1 MNGTSAVAERAC
13 ELPET
18 SACAVWRLVIPLADT
33 DQLRQLLA
41 QCSLGDRRAFETLY
55 RSIGP
60 RLHGVALRFMGR
72 PDLAEEVLQESLASL
87 TETLPEVP
95 VPERVWHGVTARIEP
110 KVLHV
115 PEKRPFWNWLRVTAA
130 LASIVVLVFLGSLYT
145 HDDARYRATL
155 LSADAQPAL
164 KVEAHDDYLQ
174 VEPLTLA
181 AVDPQRSLE
190 LWAIPADGKPI
201 SLGVIP
207 AGGKGKVEL
216 SDAQKALIGKPIAL
230 AVSLEPKGGSPTGQP
245 TGPVLYQGALA
256 AL

>member
-1 MNGTSAVAERAC
+1 MNYQTPALRRALAADYAIGLMGSAARRRFEQLLLDDAALRAELAQWQDTLATLT
-13 ELPET
+13 ESLPE
-18 SACAVWRLVIPLADT
+18 
-33 DQLRQLLA
+33 Q
-41 QCSLGDRRAFETLY
+41 
-55 RSIGP
+55 
-60 RLHGVALRFMGR
+60 
-72 PDLAEEVLQESLASL
+72 
-87 TETLPEVP
+87 P
-95 VPERVWHGVTARIEP
+95 VPDRVWHGITARIEP
-110 KVLHV
+110 QVLHV

-130 LASIVVLVFLGSLYT
+130 LCSIVVLVFLGSLYNR
-145 HDDARYRATL
+145 DDARYSATL

-164 KVEAHDDYLQ
+164 KVQAHADYLQ

-181 AVDPQRSLE
+181 AIDADRSLE
-190 LWAIPADGKPI
+190 LWAITADGKPI

-216 SDAQKALIGKPIAL
+216 SEAQKVLIGKPIAL

>member
-1 MNGTSAVAERAC
+1 MNYQTPALRRALAADYAIGLMSAAARRRFE
-13 ELPET
+13 
-18 SACAVWRLVIPLADT
+18 
-33 DQLRQLLA
+33 QLLLDDA
-41 QCSLGDRRAFETLY
+41 
-55 RSIGP
+55 
-60 RLHGVALRFMGR
+60 ALRSE
-72 PDLAEEVLQESLASL
+72 LAQWQESLASL
-87 TETLPEVP
+87 TETLPEQP
-95 VPERVWHGVTARIEP
+95 VPDRVWQGITARIEP
-110 KVLHV
+110 QVLHV

-130 LASIVVLVFLGSLYT
+130 LCSIVILVFLGSLYNR
-145 HDDARYRATL
+145 DDARYRATL

-190 LWAIPADGKPI
+190 LWAVPADGKPI

>member
-1 MNGTSAVAERAC
+1 MNYQTPTLRRA
-13 ELPET
+13 
-18 SACAVWRLVIPLADT
+18 LAADYAIG
-33 DQLRQLLA
+33 LMPAAARRRFEQLLLEDA
-41 QCSLGDRRAFETLY
+41 
-55 RSIGP
+55 
-60 RLHGVALRFMGR
+60 ALRAE
-72 PDLAEEVLQESLASL
+72 LAQWQESLASL
-87 TETLPEVP
+87 TDALPEQP
-95 VPERVWHGVTARIEP
+95 VPDRVWQGITARIEP
-110 KVLHV
+110 QVLHV
-115 PEKRPFWNWLRVTAA
+115 PARRPFWNWLRVTAA
-130 LASIVVLVFLGSLYT
+130 VCSLVVAVALGVIYNRDS
-145 HDDARYRATL
+145 ARYSATL
-155 LSADAQPAL
+155 LTADAQPAL
-164 KVEAHDDYLQ
+164 KVEAHEDYLK

-181 AVDPQRSLE
+181 AVEPGQSLE